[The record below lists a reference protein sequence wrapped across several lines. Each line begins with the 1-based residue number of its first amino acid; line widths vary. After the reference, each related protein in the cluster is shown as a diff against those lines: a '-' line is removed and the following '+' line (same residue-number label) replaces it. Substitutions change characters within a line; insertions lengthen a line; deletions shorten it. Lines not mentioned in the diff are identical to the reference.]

1 MPIAGTNSCFTAR
14 ATTIIRSRF
23 SIPTVSESLRPAPTW
38 SSKALLLR
46 RHATSNI
53 FSRKDAPHEA
63 CDIQGHLCS
72 SPSAHASGDT
82 WSSAQFLEQGLCL
95 FQIKRVEAFGE
106 PAVDR
111 SEQIASLIPRALI
124 APQPRH
130 ADGRAQ
136 FPGFCLLLTRDRERL
151 LEYASAFAT
160 SGCGAASARLAVVV
174 CRVSFSA
181 FATESVE
188 R

>member
-1 MPIAGTNSCFTAR
+1 M
-14 ATTIIRSRF
+14 
-23 SIPTVSESLRPAPTW
+23 
-38 SSKALLLR
+38 LR
-46 RHATSNI
+46 RHDTSNI

-111 SEQIASLIPRALI
+111 SEQFARLLRLPLI
-124 APQPRH
+124 ALQPGH
-130 ADGRAQ
+130 AHCGAE
-136 FPGFCLLLTRDRERL
+136 FPRLCLLLARNFERPVEIRFCFRDVGLRFQLRNFPGHAIDL
-151 LEYASAFAT
+151 GLTQSFAVRFYSGHRFTNAAPSVIQSAEF
-160 SGCGAASARLAVVV
+160 GVGGRQI
-174 CRVSFSA
+174 
-181 FATESVE
+181 
-188 R
+188 